1 MKSIKEKA
9 QEYSH
14 TKGNLNEYY
23 NSAGEWLDF
32 DPIGYTQRTYEDGA
46 NYVLEEIEKV
56 IYSNSSCEKAI
67 FELGKLVIQLK
78 K

>member
-9 QEYSH
+9 EEYSH

-23 NSAGEWLDF
+23 DSAGEWLDF
-32 DPIGYTQRTYEDGA
+32 DPIGYTQRTFEAGA
-46 NYVLEEIEKV
+46 NYVINEIEEFMLH
-56 IYSNSSCEKAI
+56 N
-67 FELGKLVIQLK
+67 LVHSGSIKRLIEQLK